1 MAATDSMS
9 KGLYSAPQGLES
21 LGESIEIEMDE
32 DTDSTVNMLPDGGA
46 EIIMGEAVDE
56 ADESDFEAN
65 LAEHMDE
72 GVLHSLSNDLIEL
85 FEADMVSRK
94 DWADTFVK
102 GLEVLGFKYEERTEP
117 WDDACGVYS
126 TVLAEAA
133 IRFQAETM
141 SETFPA
147 AGPVKTKILGKVTK
161 EKEEA
166 SERVK
171 NDMNYQL
178 TERMVE

>member
-1 MAATDSMS
+1 MAAADSMD

-21 LGESIEIEMDE
+21 LGDSIEVTMDE
-32 DTDSTVNMLPDGGA
+32 ESTVNMLPDGGA
-46 EIIMGEAVDE
+46 EIIMGEATDE
-56 ADESDFEAN
+56 KDESDFECN
-65 LAEHMDE
+65 LAEHIDE
-72 GVLHSLSNDLIEL
+72 GVLHTLSSDLIEL
-85 FEADMVSRK
+85 FEADMVARK

-141 SETFPA
+141 S
-147 AGPVKTKILGKVTK
+147 
-161 EKEEA
+161 
-166 SERVK
+166 
-171 NDMNYQL
+171 
-178 TERMVE
+178 